1 MGACF
6 AGNFCGIACALCV
19 LCTERT
25 ARAARWER
33 GWTSVRRGW
42 FWVHDFC
49 RGTRSTQTCPDLAA
63 RAREI
68 VDEGALVA
76 WAACTSIDLIPRW
89 ISFWR
94 DTDANSD
101 VAADDYGGE
110 RHLRRVVAK

>member
-25 ARAARWER
+25 ARAARWVR

-42 FWVHDFC
+42 FWVHDFR

-68 VDEGALVA
+68 VDEGTLVA
-76 WAACTSIDLIPRW
+76 WGGCPFHYLNPRR
-89 ISFWR
+89 ILFWR
-94 DTDANSD
+94 GSEAES
-101 VAADDYGGE
+101 
-110 RHLRRVVAK
+110 